1 MSPLTGHADSTPSDR
16 SAVLHFPEGFL
27 WGAGTA
33 AYQVEGATA
42 EDGRGPS
49 IWDAFCA
56 RPGAVL
62 NGHSGDPAADHYHR
76 YAEDVDL
83 MARLGLR
90 AYRFSVSW
98 SRVQPDGRG
107 PLNPAGLDFYAR
119 LVDALL
125 DRGIIPALT
134 LYHWD
139 LPQALQEQGGW
150 GARET
155 AARFA
160 DYASAVA
167 CRLGDRVP
175 LWATVN
181 EPWCAAFLGHA
192 AGVHAPGLVDP
203 ALSLR
208 TAHHLMLAHG
218 LAAQALRAAAD
229 SRARVSVSLNLSP
242 VGAATDTTADHEAA
256 RRIDGLLNRMFTNPL
271 LLGAYPDDVQ
281 ADTSHMTDWSFV
293 RPGDE
298 HTIASPID
306 LLGVNYYFPMTVAE
320 GDAALG
326 PSPWPGAETVRFRV
340 PEERPVTAMGW
351 PIEPAG
357 LTKLLRW
364 LHTRYPHIPLLVSEN
379 GAAFEDHVDRTGQ
392 VQDIERVCY
401 LRDHLAAVH
410 AAITAGVDVRGYF
423 VWSLLDNFEW
433 ALGYS
438 KRFGITYVDY
448 TTQRRL
454 FKSSARW
461 YRDVMAANAVPSC

>member
-1 MSPLTGHADSTPSDR
+1 MSEPTVHTDSTPRER
-16 SAVLHFPEGFL
+16 SAMLHFPEGFM

-49 IWDAFCA
+49 IWDSFCA

-62 NGHSGDPAADHYHR
+62 NGHSGEPATDHYHR
-76 YAEDVDL
+76 FAEDVAL
-83 MARLGLR
+83 MAQLGLR

-98 SRVQPDGRG
+98 PRVQPDGRG
-107 PLNPAGLDFYAR
+107 PLNPAGLDFYER

-125 DRGIIPALT
+125 DRAITPALT

-139 LPQALQEQGGW
+139 LPQALQEQDGW

-167 CRLGDRVP
+167 RRLGDRVP

-208 TAHHLMLAHG
+208 TAHHLLLAHG
-218 LAAQALRAAAD
+218 LATQALRAAVN
-229 SRARVSVSLNLSP
+229 RQARVSVALNLSP
-242 VGAATDTTADHEAA
+242 VGPAADTAADHDAA
-256 RRIDGLLNRMFTNPL
+256 RRIDGLLNRMFADPL
-271 LLGAYPDDVQ
+271 LHGAYPDDVR
-281 ADTSHMTDWSFV
+281 ADTRHLTDWSFV

-306 LLGVNYYFPMTVAE
+306 LLGVNYYSTKTVSA
-320 GDAALG
+320 GGQALG
-326 PSPWPGAETVRFRV
+326 PSPWPGAETVRFWV

-351 PIEPAG
+351 PIEPSG
-357 LTKLLRW
+357 LTELLRW
-364 LHTRYPHIPLLVSEN
+364 LHTRYPHTPLLVSEN
-379 GAAFEDHVDRTGQ
+379 GAAFEDCVDQEGQ
-392 VQDIERVCY
+392 VRDTERVCY
-401 LRDHLAAVH
+401 LHDHLAAVH
-410 AAITAGVDVRGYF
+410 AAISAGVDVRGYF

-433 ALGYS
+433 TFGYS
-438 KRFGITYVDY
+438 RRFGITYVDY

-454 FKSSARW
+454 LKSSARW
-461 YRDVMAANAVPSC
+461 YRDVIAANAVPTI

>member
-1 MSPLTGHADSTPSDR
+1 MSAPTVHPDGAPHPG
-16 SAVLHFPEGFL
+16 VLRFPAGFL

-49 IWDAFCA
+49 IWDTFCA
-56 RPGAVL
+56 RPGTVL
-62 NGHSGDPAADHYHR
+62 HGHSGATAADHYHR
-76 YAEDVDL
+76 FAEDVDL
-83 MARLGLR
+83 MGRLGLG

-98 SRVQPDGRG
+98 PRVQPDGRG
-107 PLNPAGLDFYAR
+107 PVNPAGLDFYAR

-125 DRGIIPALT
+125 EWGITPALT

-139 LPQALQEQGGW
+139 LPQALQERGGW

-167 CRLGDRVP
+167 DRLGDRVP

-192 AGVHAPGLVDP
+192 AGVHAPGLTDP

-208 TAHHLMLAHG
+208 TAHHLLLAHG
-218 LAAQALRAAAD
+218 LATQALRAAAGR
-229 SRARVSVSLNLSP
+229 RARVSVSLNLSP
-242 VGAATDTTADHEAA
+242 VDAATDTPADRDAA
-256 RRIDGLLNRMFTNPL
+256 RRIDGLLNRMFADPL
-271 LLGAYPDDVQ
+271 LLGAYPDDVK
-281 ADTSHMTDWSFV
+281 ADTGHLTDWSFV

-298 HTIASPID
+298 HTIAAPID
-306 LLGVNYYFPMTVAE
+306 LLGVNYYNPMTVAE
-320 GDAALG
+320 GGAATG

-340 PEERPVTAMGW
+340 DGQRPVTAMGW
-351 PIEPAG
+351 PIDPAG
-357 LTKLLRW
+357 LTRLLRR
-364 LHTRYPHIPLLVSEN
+364 LHTRYPRIPLLVSEN
-379 GAAFEDHVDRTGQ
+379 GAAFEDRVDRAG
-392 VQDIERVCY
+392 RVRDTARVRY

-433 ALGYS
+433 NFGYS
-438 KRFGITYVDY
+438 RRFGITYVDY

-454 FKSSARW
+454 LKSSARW
-461 YRDVMAANAVPSC
+461 YRDVMAHGTVPDC